1 MRQYIIS
8 GASGGLGLEL
18 AGELIK
24 RGQKNIIGL
33 YNQNKPDLD
42 IELLQ
47 ADLSVDENIA
57 EKLTPLV
64 SGDEIVFIHLAGLS
78 LNATFKKFNPDEI
91 RLQFQVNVL
100 GGLQIVSALWPK
112 MKENQYG
119 RNIFISSVV
128 AHVPVFGTIGYSMTK
143 AAIEAAAR
151 TLAVEGVKENIYSY
165 CVASGYTDY
174 GLITQVP
181 EDFQK
186 ILKKKILLG
195 RFGNVDEFANTVE
208 FLCDT
213 PYMNGQTV
221 HMNGGMYFG

>member
-8 GASGGLGLEL
+8 GASGGLGLKL

-47 ADLSVDENIA
+47 ADLSVDGSIA
-57 EKLTPLV
+57 EKLNPLV

-78 LNATFKKFNPDEI
+78 LNATFKKFNPEEM

-119 RNIFISSVV
+119 RNIFVSSVV
-128 AHVPVFGTIGYSMTK
+128 AHAPVFGTLGYSMTK
-143 AAIEAAAR
+143 ASMEAAAR

-165 CVASGYTDY
+165 CIASGYTDY